1 MKLYAVYHRPTN
13 TFSSGGNSVGVFKE
27 FSKYTHTFNG
37 IGPAKAFITRSF
49 KVAKKCTPEYMDFLL
64 GLEIIEMDILLNL
77 DKPVYSALFSV
88 DKVS

>member
-49 KVAKKCTPEYMDFLL
+49 KVAK
-64 GLEIIEMDILLNL
+64 N
-77 DKPVYSALFSV
+77 ALQNIWIFCW
-88 DKVS
+88 DLK